1 MLTKKNIPNIITI
14 SRGMFTLAIIIL
26 FLVDAEKYMSLI
38 LILFIIASISDF
50 LDGYLA
56 RRWHVVSDFG
66 ETADPLLDKI
76 LVFSLLVLIFQYN
89 VVPQLFIMILILR
102 DLTIDSIRSA
112 VIAKGGTMPAISS
125 AKWKTTFQMLM
136 IIFILLYFIYP
147 LQWIAYIA
155 IGTGALAVIFS
166 LTSGYTYIQT
176 FRTQK

>member
-1 MLTKKNIPNIITI
+1 MINKKNIPNIITI
-14 SRGMFTLAIIIL
+14 LRGVFTILIIIL
-26 FLVDAEKYMSLI
+26 FLIDAQKYMPI
-38 LILFIIASISDF
+38 IFVLFIIASLSDF

-56 RRWHVVSDFG
+56 RKWHVVSDFG
-66 ETADPLLDKI
+66 KTADPLLDKV

-102 DLTIDSIRSA
+102 DLTIDSVRSTI
-112 VIAKGGTMPAISS
+112 IAKGDTMPAISS

-136 IIFILLYFIYP
+136 IIFVLLCLIYP
-147 LQWIAYIA
+147 QQWISYLA

-176 FRTQK
+176 FRAQK